1 MGKNGI
7 GGVAVSQPGTLPVLD
22 SFTVQG
28 WFNCATE
35 ITQYARLFDD
45 QMIGV
50 ECINGAIFLHVNGSD
65 VTSSAGYY
73 QTNQWVFVA
82 ITYDGTK
89 TSNNVVFYV
98 GTKTQAVTQV
108 GNTLTLN
115 QGAVNEGENKIGIG
129 NDRGVTNNRPLD
141 GYIDDVRLFGS
152 TSDGSGVLTAAQL
165 ETLRQQDI
173 QYASAPLAPLISS
186 TLSATGTGNFTFEYQ
201 ILASG
206 SPTSF
211 SVTGLP
217 AGLVCDPSSGTI
229 SGVPA
234 ETGMFSPVINAVNLG
249 GTGSATL
256 ALTVVAPPVPVL
268 SGGLAATGTA
278 DLDFEYQIAAQN
290 NPTGFN
296 ATGLPT
302 GLTCDPSAGLIS
314 GTPTETGTFTAAINA
329 INLGGTGSG
338 TLSLVIVAPPPP
350 VITSSLSTTGTDGV
364 GFSYQIAGSNGAAAF
379 SAGGLPAGL
388 GCDPSTGLI
397 SGTPTVDGTF
407 GASISAINLGGTDTE
422 TLALTIEPPAP
433 IIQSTLTASGS
444 IGGPF
449 SYQIEASQKPPA
461 KPEAWDSVNR
471 SKRLIVIVR
480 RSKRR

>member
-229 SGVPA
+229 SARISQMNFQV
-234 ETGMFSPVINAVNLG
+234 
-249 GTGSATL
+249 
-256 ALTVVAPPVPVL
+256 
-268 SGGLAATGTA
+268 
-278 DLDFEYQIAAQN
+278 
-290 NPTGFN
+290 
-296 ATGLPT
+296 
-302 GLTCDPSAGLIS
+302 SAG
-314 GTPTETGTFTAAINA
+314 
-329 INLGGTGSG
+329 
-338 TLSLVIVAPPPP
+338 
-350 VITSSLSTTGTDGV
+350 
-364 GFSYQIAGSNGAAAF
+364 QI
-379 SAGGLPAGL
+379 
-388 GCDPSTGLI
+388 
-397 SGTPTVDGTF
+397 
-407 GASISAINLGGTDTE
+407 
-422 TLALTIEPPAP
+422 
-433 IIQSTLTASGS
+433 
-444 IGGPF
+444 
-449 SYQIEASQKPPA
+449 
-461 KPEAWDSVNR
+461 
-471 SKRLIVIVR
+471 
-480 RSKRR
+480 